1 MATYIKRKSAKQE
14 KRTARE
20 FRGKTTPA
28 SGALSGAKGDVR
40 TGVRNGSYTNEND
53 FLIENKYTDK
63 NFYPLKY
70 SIWSKISNEALNDN
84 MRTPMMQID
93 ILGSSYVVLNSDDLE
108 SITGLKY
115 DKLINTDKLSYRM
128 KQEELD
134 EYFRMSIVLG
144 LEFKGKEK
152 LAIMKKE
159 LFLDFRED

>member
-70 SIWSKISNEALNDN
+70 SIYS
-84 MRTPMMQID
+84 
-93 ILGSSYVVLNSDDLE
+93 
-108 SITGLKY
+108 
-115 DKLINTDKLSYRM
+115 
-128 KQEELD
+128 
-134 EYFRMSIVLG
+134 
-144 LEFKGKEK
+144 FKFAFDHPTIECR
-152 LAIMKKE
+152 LAIY
-159 LFLDFRED
+159 FLGKALLPSQLIKHGILTDFLP